1 MSQTWEKGKKSSF
14 RPKFGPK
21 FFFCG
26 FYLYCMLD
34 IVASYHCMQLQGKL
48 TNQIWE
54 NDEKPSFR
62 NNSEPFRPDLSPN
75 IFHEFNLYYMLEIVQ
90 SYYSFAVSRKT
101 NEPISTMVKNLVS
114 GSILAPLDQ
123 IWAKKIISLIILL
136 LPVSHCCKLSLY
148 AVSRKTNEPNLRK

>member
-21 FFFCG
+21 IFFRG

-34 IVASYHCMQLQGKL
+34 IVASYHCMRLQGKL

-62 NNSEPFRPDLSPN
+62 TNSEPFRPDLGLN
-75 IFHEFNLYYMLEIVQ
+75 IFMNL
-90 SYYSFAVSRKT
+90 
-101 NEPISTMVKNLVS
+101 NSTT
-114 GSILAPLDQ
+114 
-123 IWAKKIISLIILL
+123 
-136 LPVSHCCKLSLY
+136 C
-148 AVSRKTNEPNLRK
+148 